1 MSRRWRNLPVRSR
14 QRRFDPPWPLLT
26 STPGPVAPQLLRQ
39 TRRPQLPARRGEF
52 VPLPIAI
59 QVLSAPAAIVPKLSR
74 QAPRS
79 LVLTRRQRFLS
90 VPLAPVV
97 ADFVCQDFTT
107 TTTVDAYAATTS
119 VDAYS
124 ATVSGDTYSAG
135 LSIDTY
141 SATAVICG
149 R

>member
-1 MSRRWRNLPVRSR
+1 
-14 QRRFDPPWPLLT
+14 
-26 STPGPVAPQLLRQ
+26 
-39 TRRPQLPARRGEF
+39 
-52 VPLPIAI
+52 
-59 QVLSAPAAIVPKLSR
+59 
-74 QAPRS
+74 

-90 VPLAPVV
+90 VPLVAV

-124 ATVSGDTYSAG
+124 ATVSGDAYSAG